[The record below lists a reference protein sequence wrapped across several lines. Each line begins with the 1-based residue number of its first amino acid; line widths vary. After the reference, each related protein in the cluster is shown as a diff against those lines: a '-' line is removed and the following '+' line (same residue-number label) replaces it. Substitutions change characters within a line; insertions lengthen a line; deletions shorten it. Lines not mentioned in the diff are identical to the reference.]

1 MKFRNITEPSNNRP
15 RKWSSIPACMILIPF
30 LCLLLTACGGGGGG
44 AVAGGGIDGTGI
56 MSAGVVTAFGSIE
69 VNGTEFDT
77 TNALVIVNGEVKG
90 RGDEFVAANL
100 RVGQVVSVEGRILR
114 DGRIVADRVIY
125 SANVVGPVTSVSAIE
140 IDPDTNESKR
150 TITVLGQTVVVN
162 FITIFKDTSF
172 NDIAEDDVVEVSGYR
187 DFDGSI
193 RATFIEKTGTFVG
206 GSIVEVTGIVKNLN
220 EFLETFEING
230 LVVNYSRIANDL
242 PEGLLTENA
251 FVEVLGTLD
260 TPGGV
265 MNADEIKPGDEL
277 DGEDGN
283 EFEIMGFVTEII
295 SAGDIIKFKV
305 GNQEV
310 HANSDPDIVEYIDG
324 EPGDIAEG
332 KKLEAEGVFE
342 GGILFAEEIEFW
354 EPDQIEV
361 EGIVD
366 AVDFVDGFPEFTFEE
381 RENQLFVTSEE
392 IGTEFEDIEKE
403 DIAPGL
409 PLEVK
414 GVPQDLEQSEVF
426 ADKVSFE
433 AE

>member
-1 MKFRNITEPSNNRP
+1 MKTLLS
-15 RKWSSIPACMILIPF
+15 KCLALLLMI
-30 LCLLLTACGGGGGG
+30 CLLLTSCNGGGSSSPL
-44 AVAGGGIDGTGI
+44 AGGGIDGTGI
-56 MSAGVVTAFGSIE
+56 MSAGVVTAIGSIE

-77 TNALVIVNGEVKG
+77 TNASVIVNGVEVG
-90 RGDEFVAANL
+90 IGDEFVEANL
-100 RVGQVVSVEGRILR
+100 RVGQVVSVEGRILE
-114 DGRIVADRVIY
+114 DGRVVADRVIY
-125 SANVVGPVTSVSAIE
+125 SSNVSGPVTSVSGIE
-140 IDPDTNESKR
+140 IDPDTNESKK
-150 TITVLGQTVVVN
+150 TIAVLGQTVVVN
-162 FITIFKDTSF
+162 FITIFEGTSF

-187 DFDGSI
+187 NFDGSI
-193 RATFIEKTGTFVG
+193 RGTFIEKTGTFVG

-230 LVVNYSRIANDL
+230 LIVNYSRIANDL

-265 MNADEIKPGDEL
+265 MTADEIEPGDEL
-277 DGEDGN
+277 EGEDGN

-310 HANSDPDIVEYIDG
+310 HANSDPDIVEYVDG

-361 EGIVD
+361 EGVVD
-366 AVDFVDGFPEFTFEE
+366 VVDFVDGFPEFTFEE

-433 AE
+433 EE